1 MNQKI
6 DCGDLVMI
14 YKHPPVYNNNEF
26 GIVTNTNVEHVAL
39 GRHDGDRQR
48 HLQRVVLKYEIILT
62 NGDVVNRMSYQF
74 KLISK
79 PDVEN
84 NKI

>member
-26 GIVTNTNVEHVAL
+26 GIVTKTNVDYSGLA
-39 GRHDGDRQR
+39 RASQ
-48 HLQRVVLKYEIILT
+48 KYEIILT
-62 NGDVVNRMSYQF
+62 NGDVVDRMSYQF
-74 KLISK
+74 ELISK